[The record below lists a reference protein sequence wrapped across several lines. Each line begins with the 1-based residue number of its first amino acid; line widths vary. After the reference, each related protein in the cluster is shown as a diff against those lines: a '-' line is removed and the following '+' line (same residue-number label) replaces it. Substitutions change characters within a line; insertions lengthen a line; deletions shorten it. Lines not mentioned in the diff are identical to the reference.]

1 MDLLNQ
7 VLNNFS
13 TQLSDSG
20 GSLISDIFEANLVN
34 LVLLVGG
41 LFYILSDA
49 LSESL
54 SKRQQKI
61 LLAIQESEEKLQEAT
76 TKLTESE
83 IELAQITV
91 LVTKIQQDSDRAATL
106 LRTSILNDS
115 SDEIARLTFTSQS
128 QIRTM
133 ETRAR
138 KELSDYLATAALKRF
153 TEKLKQLFIERK
165 AESNRASEQ
174 LRGKLMDKYLSKIN
188 TFLK

>member
-165 AESNRASEQ
+165 AESDRASEQ